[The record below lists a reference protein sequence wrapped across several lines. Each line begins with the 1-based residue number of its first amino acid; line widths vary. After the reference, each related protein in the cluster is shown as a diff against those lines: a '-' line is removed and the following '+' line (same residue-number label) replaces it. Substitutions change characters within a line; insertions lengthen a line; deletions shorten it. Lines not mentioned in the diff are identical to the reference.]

1 MYKVF
6 FNDSSIVIASEMKK
20 SSNNNISYRIDFGS
34 YSAVNQIIYDIEHAS
49 ESSEYLIYNPE
60 ILQLWNYFRSR
71 FVEISAA
78 GGLVRNDAGN
88 FLFIKRLG
96 FWDLPKGKIE
106 KNETP
111 ASAAVREVEEECGLS
126 GLQIV
131 RQLEST
137 FHIYRSPFLNFPDN
151 LVLKETKWFLMS
163 YSVNETPVPQKDEDI
178 EEVRWFALSEFE
190 IPLSNTYRSLYEF
203 LEKTLIS

>member
-60 ILQLWNYFRSR
+60 ILQLWNFFRSR

-137 FHIYRSPFLNFPDN
+137 FHIYRSSFLNFPDN

-163 YSVNETPVPQKDEDI
+163 YSGNETPVPQKDEDI

-190 IPLSNTYRSLYEF
+190 IPLSNTYRSLHEF

>member
-1 MYKVF
+1 
-6 FNDSSIVIASEMKK
+6 MKK